1 MSLISVVLEF
11 NYSGF
16 HVKGASALVQPLQP
30 VSQNKSPIPAQE
42 NAGNEDQESTNEN
55 PGVISEAADNWSVLR
70 RSVTNLRNS
79 GLEPTLQFR

>member
-1 MSLISVVLEF
+1 MLYGIIEF
-11 NYSGF
+11 NYSDF

-55 PGVISEAADNWSVLR
+55 PGVTSEAADNWSVLR